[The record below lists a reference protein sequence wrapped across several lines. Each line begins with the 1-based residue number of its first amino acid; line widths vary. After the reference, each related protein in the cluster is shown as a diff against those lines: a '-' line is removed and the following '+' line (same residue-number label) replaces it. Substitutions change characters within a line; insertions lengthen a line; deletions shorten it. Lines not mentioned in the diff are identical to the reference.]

1 MEAAKVLE
9 DEDEEE
15 KDQFFTDLPPSGRP
29 GSADGAP
36 PSSGAPHPSSAA
48 SGGPAG
54 EQERRAQIG
63 ASPYVAPFT
72 PMGSPSRPKTPSSVG
87 ASQRGVSRGAK
98 PQLVPVRS
106 SNGPGSAAFTS
117 NSKLPKDDVVTH
129 LPPELAET
137 LASTVQTLDKLIS
150 GVEGFRADQLGF
162 LYDKASQYVE
172 LLRRLDAAG
181 ADYHA
186 AIPLQVLQ
194 MLDAEDGSNPELFTK
209 TQLERC
215 EEESERAAG
224 KADTL
229 ELLKNALE
237 GGLNELSFQTLALS
251 CDCRFVV
258 CCFLAAVGVVCAAH
272 QIANF
277 LAEHSDRLGGQ
288 EHYQPTMG
296 VRILELEKGK
306 ASVELW
312 DVSGDQKYAL
322 FRAALL
328 GLYSYEAC
336 WPAVMK
342 DADGVILVYNPESHV
357 HESEALLWFVVFTLP
372 SSWLYS

>member
-15 KDQFFTDLPPSGRP
+15 KDQFFADLPPSGRP

-36 PSSGAPHPSSAA
+36 PPSAAPHPSSAA

-54 EQERRAQIG
+54 EQERRAQVG

-106 SNGPGSAAFTS
+106 GNGPGAAAFTS

-162 LYDKASQYVE
+162 LYDKTSQYVE

-186 AIPLQVLQ
+186 SIPLQVLQ
-194 MLDAEDGSNPELFTK
+194 YVQPSFVVAVAMAWLRTVADVDIWVCCCCCRMLDAEDGSNPELFTK

-229 ELLKNALE
+229 ELLKSALE
-237 GGLNELSFQTLALS
+237 GGLNELS
-251 CDCRFVV
+251 
-258 CCFLAAVGVVCAAH
+258 
-272 QIANF
+272 
-277 LAEHSDRLGGQ
+277 
-288 EHYQPTMG
+288 
-296 VRILELEKGK
+296 
-306 ASVELW
+306 
-312 DVSGDQKYAL
+312 
-322 FRAALL
+322 
-328 GLYSYEAC
+328 
-336 WPAVMK
+336 
-342 DADGVILVYNPESHV
+342 
-357 HESEALLWFVVFTLP
+357 
-372 SSWLYS
+372 